1 MIQAKWHGDPR
12 SQGRILP
19 IGISCPQ
26 KICGGFLLGY
36 QDFNQSDNN
45 EYIIAILQ
53 ISKNVMASASKAE
66 CAALFINTKE
76 ATVLQTKC

>member
-26 KICGGFLLGY
+26 KIYGGFLLGY
-36 QDFNQSDNN
+36 QDFNQIDNN

-53 ISKNVMASASKAE
+53 ISKNVMVSASKAE
-66 CAALFINTKE
+66 FAALFINTKK
-76 ATVLQTKC
+76 AIVLRTKC